1 MSDNNPHAK
10 SHPHPTHG
18 PIRPP
23 ADEAQRVRGGVQKA
37 PITNRMEDCG
47 AGRHV
52 GWWFENYFDEK
63 ALLIEVDKSVLF
75 ACCEGPRGDKRIN
88 FVTAIETGRN
98 ITRALMKALGIAA
111 IPPPLRAITRAAW
124 TRALADARGQL
135 ARSVLTEGERA
146 GLVELCGVIDGALG
160 GLTPTEADPR

>member
-1 MSDNNPHAK
+1 
-10 SHPHPTHG
+10 
-18 PIRPP
+18 
-23 ADEAQRVRGGVQKA
+23 
-37 PITNRMEDCG
+37 MEDCG

-111 IPPPLRAITRAAW
+111 IPHPLRAITRAAW
-124 TRALADARGQL
+124 TEELRRARQALADQGGHHAALEGL
-135 ARSVLTEGERA
+135 IVVTEA
-146 GLVELCGVIDGALG
+146 ALG
-160 GLTPTEADPR
+160 GLTPTETDPR

>member
-18 PIRPP
+18 PIPPP
-23 ADEAQRVRGGVQKA
+23 ADEAQRVRGAAQKA

-124 TRALADARGQL
+124 TEELRRARQALADQGGHHAAL
-135 ARSVLTEGERA
+135 EG
-146 GLVELCGVIDGALG
+146 LIVVIEAALG